1 MYRISITRLQPP
13 GTPPAMPT
21 EQPEQPAPETKPA
34 EEIYSQTFAELNV
47 ATVISLLNKTK
58 RTRGPAKKKEPK
70 P

>member
-13 GTPPAMPT
+13 GVPPAPT
-21 EQPEQPAPETKPA
+21 EQPEQPAPETKP

-58 RTRGPAKKKEPK
+58 RTGGPAKKKEPK

>member
-13 GTPPAMPT
+13 GVPAPT